1 MRDRTELKQEKIKE
15 LLQFL
20 DGLSKEEERWLFRP
34 FDDDDDEAAR
44 ERTALNKY
52 EKLFLKALERNSN
65 VSWVDTAVMALA
77 ADLEEYTG
85 ETVYVGG
92 PFGSEVFLSCGNN
105 HSIITAEYT
114 NTKMFLKYRTRD
126 SSKDERIPMT
136 LDEIAAVLVPGSSGK
151 DKYPYTRADLEGLI
165 RGVVD
170 YEAEEPDDLGW
181 QNLQAMGFNEED
193 MIFFGMPPYL
203 EDEELE
209 VENIEKR

>member
-1 MRDRTELKQEKIKE
+1 
-15 LLQFL
+15 
-20 DGLSKEEERWLFRP
+20 
-34 FDDDDDEAAR
+34 
-44 ERTALNKY
+44 
-52 EKLFLKALERNSN
+52 
-65 VSWVDTAVMALA
+65 
-77 ADLEEYTG
+77 
-85 ETVYVGG
+85 
-92 PFGSEVFLSCGNN
+92 
-105 HSIITAEYT
+105 
-114 NTKMFLKYRTRD
+114 MFLKYRTRD

-136 LDEIAAVLVPGSSGK
+136 LDEIAAVLVPGSSVK